1 LLVGERGGVSL
12 GWKSEDVHVFWMDH
26 SVDEHCNIQAT
37 VRFAA
42 GSVYFVRL
50 GSGVAGRLG
59 MSW

>member
-1 LLVGERGGVSL
+1 MRVVQYVYVVLTGGGFGNVP
-12 GWKSEDVHVFWMDH
+12 
-26 SVDEHCNIQAT
+26 AT

-59 MSW
+59 ISW

>member
-1 LLVGERGGVSL
+1 MLSIG
-12 GWKSEDVHVFWMDH
+12 WMDDYSMDGH
-26 SVDEHCNIQAT
+26 WNVQAT

-59 MSW
+59 MSC